1 MSTITRK
8 LSTEVGFSSMQKLS
22 IATFWLGL
30 ALLSTLSAVLYGMH
44 ENMDMSPYRIF
55 DLSFFYFTPAFL
67 WILLTPWIC
76 RLADRYPLRP
86 KSWRKA
92 FGHHLLLAIV
102 LAPFTRFGA
111 LFLDFS
117 IKYFLGMTTQSPF
130 TIVADVYLVGLASV
144 PRDVFNYWLVIG
156 VYTLWTYK
164 WPRLAEQQTHLS
176 IRQGH
181 QYIKLATTDIYWVQ
195 AAGNY
200 ALIFTKDRSYRTRQT
215 LKQLEK
221 ELAPLGFERVHRSF
235 LVNIHQVESLSHWR
249 SGEYLI
255 QMKNNKRLTSSRT
268 YLPNVKKLKVV
279 KF

>member
-8 LSTEVGFSSMQKLS
+8 LSTEVGFSSIQKLT

-44 ENMDMSPYRIF
+44 ENLEMSPYRVF

-76 RLADRYPLRP
+76 GLANRYPLTP
-86 KSWRKA
+86 KSWRQA
-92 FGHHLLLAIV
+92 LGQHLLLAIV
-102 LAPFTRFGA
+102 LAPFTRFSA
-111 LFLDFS
+111 LFFDFS
-117 IKYFLGMTTQSPF
+117 LKYLLGMTTQSPF
-130 TIVADVYLVGLASV
+130 TIVADVYLVGLASI

-156 VYTLWTYK
+156 IYTLWTHE
-164 WPRLAEQQTHLS
+164 WARPSHQQTHLS

-181 QYIKLATTDIYWVQ
+181 QYLRLAMEEIYWVQ
-195 AAGNY
+195 AAANY
-200 ALIFTKDRSYRTRQT
+200 ALIFTAERSYRTRQT

-221 ELAPLGFERVHRSF
+221 ELTPLGFERVHRSF
-235 LVNIHQVESLSHWR
+235 LVNVHQVESLSHWR

-255 QMKNNKRLTSSRT
+255 QMKNNKRITSSRT
-268 YLPNVKKLKVV
+268 YLPNIKKIKVE
-279 KF
+279 